1 MVDGVECMS
10 MVDLPVQGLDRTRP
24 LPWLKM
30 CEVMSWTRTVPEE
43 GKSDKIS
50 KEPLWQLSL
59 TVRVSRDAI
68 AFP

>member
-1 MVDGVECMS
+1 MVDGVEYMS

-24 LPWLKM
+24 LPWLKV
-30 CEVMSWTRTVPEE
+30 CVRTVHLQSEE

-50 KEPLWQLSL
+50 EEPLWQLSL